1 MTYTAQVGASGFDMP
16 EMFNGQDGR
25 QDTFVF
31 SLGNYSTTGTTSS
44 IDSNPGGWSLAQMG
58 SGNFGMAPVEMD
70 MVGNFDRADGDK
82 IKIFDT
88 TGSNPITSL
97 ASASLTS
104 TEVTAGNWLLVT
116 SNNDVVVGTTF
127 EIMDADLTTV

>member
-1 MTYTAQVGASGFDMP
+1 
-16 EMFNGQDGR
+16 
-25 QDTFVF
+25 
-31 SLGNYSTTGTTSS
+31 
-44 IDSNPGGWSLAQMG
+44 MG
-58 SGNFGMAPVEMD
+58 SGTLKAPVEMD
-70 MVGNFDRADGDK
+70 MIGNFDRTDGDK

-116 SNNDVVVGTTF
+116 SSNDVVVGTTF